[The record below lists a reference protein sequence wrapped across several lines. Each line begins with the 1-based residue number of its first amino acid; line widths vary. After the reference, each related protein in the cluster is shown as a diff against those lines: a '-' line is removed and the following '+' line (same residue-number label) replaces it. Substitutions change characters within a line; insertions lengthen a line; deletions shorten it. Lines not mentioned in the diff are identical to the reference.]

1 VFDLDASTHPENAMR
16 YATARS
22 VSAELIKRE
31 RLGSNMEQLSLH
43 SAFHPEAWRDLYVM
57 LGGSIAALTGLL
69 FVAFSLHLAEIRK
82 TPHFR
87 VRAFGNTFELVGQL
101 VNCALVLAPQPV
113 MWLGIELLLFNT
125 FLFFVVQVRFHLTWA
140 RAHARIELL
149 RSSLGAVG
157 GLLGVLGGASL
168 MVHFGG
174 GLYVC
179 ALGTLIMIWVV
190 IWNAFSMMIATYA
203 DDAPI

>member
-1 VFDLDASTHPENAMR
+1 MR

-31 RLGSNMEQLSLH
+31 RLGSNMEQLSL
-43 SAFHPEAWRDLYVM
+43 
-57 LGGSIAALTGLL
+57 
-69 FVAFSLHLAEIRK
+69 
-82 TPHFR
+82 
-87 VRAFGNTFELVGQL
+87 
-101 VNCALVLAPQPV
+101 
-113 MWLGIELLLFNT
+113 
-125 FLFFVVQVRFHLTWA
+125 HLTWA